1 MDCNGDGDATVVIVG
16 HRLSSVVTVIVCR
29 RLRLAVAGAELMVSV
44 IIDLML
50 LRRLCR
56 ECLLPIA
63 DILVI
68 AAQTRCVEQVWLVFV
83 MRQAAAMGFEQLWHW
98 LSSLCG
104 DGLCRQ

>member
-1 MDCNGDGDATVVIVG
+1 M
-16 HRLSSVVTVIVCR
+16 
-29 RLRLAVAGAELMVSV
+29 AGAELMVSV

-68 AAQTRCVEQVWLVFV
+68 AAQTRCVEHGMV
-83 MRQAAAMGFEQLWHW
+83 
-98 LSSLCG
+98 
-104 DGLCRQ
+104 GLCDETSSGNGF